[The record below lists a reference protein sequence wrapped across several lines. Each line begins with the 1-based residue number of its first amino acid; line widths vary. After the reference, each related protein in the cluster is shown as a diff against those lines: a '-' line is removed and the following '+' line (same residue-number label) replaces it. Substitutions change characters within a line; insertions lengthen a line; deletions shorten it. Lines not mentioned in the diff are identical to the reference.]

1 MIFKS
6 FQFNYI
12 KLYYSIFKM
21 DNNNHI
27 IRFIFYLSVIVLLV
41 LYLFPGSLIG
51 YILYNDLSTQP
62 NLISNPIGTSI
73 NHFIYFFYLSTIGL
87 LSYLDNTSFNKI
99 FIFIFLL
106 SVILEILH
114 LIVPNRSFEY
124 LDFIANISG
133 VLVGYCLMIIY
144 KRWKKY
150 E

>member
-1 MIFKS
+1 
-6 FQFNYI
+6 
-12 KLYYSIFKM
+12 M

>member
-1 MIFKS
+1 
-6 FQFNYI
+6 
-12 KLYYSIFKM
+12 M

-106 SVILEILH
+106 SAILEILH